1 LLGGYV
7 IMPKKIAILYICA
20 ILSLSFVGC
29 NNEEKM
35 ESKEPQVQQEKVQDK
50 YKDKEYNENKEID
63 KAYELLKPVID
74 NNFYYQRHN
83 IIKSEDGETLI
94 LQLHMDEYVAEN
106 VNIEQWNEYIYQYL
120 NFAKVSKKLLV
131 NNGLKTNF
139 VIYVMEFE
147 EEVIYIYILN
157 DQVYYNIRSK

>member
-1 LLGGYV
+1 
-7 IMPKKIAILYICA
+7 MPKKIAILYICA
-20 ILSLSFVGC
+20 ILSLPFVGC

-35 ESKEPQVQQEKVQDK
+35 ESKEPQVQQEKVQDE
-50 YKDKEYNENKEID
+50 YKNEGYNENKEID
-63 KAYELLKPVID
+63 KAYELLKPVIN

-131 NNGLKTNF
+131 NNDLKTNF
-139 VIYVMEFE
+139 AISIMEFE
-147 EEVIYIYILN
+147 EEVVYIYILN
-157 DQVYYNIRSK
+157 NEVNYNIRNE

>member
-1 LLGGYV
+1 
-7 IMPKKIAILYICA
+7 MPKKIAILYICA

-94 LQLHMDEYVAEN
+94 LQLHMDEYVSEN
-106 VNIEQWNEYIYQYL
+106 INIEQWNEYIYQYL

-131 NNGLKTNF
+131 NNDLKTNF
-139 VIYVMEFE
+139 AISIMEFE
-147 EEVIYIYILN
+147 EEVVYIYILN
-157 DQVYYNIRSK
+157 NEVNYNIRNE

>member
-1 LLGGYV
+1 
-7 IMPKKIAILYICA
+7 MPKKIAILYICA

-106 VNIEQWNEYIYQYL
+106 INIDQWNEYIYQYL

-131 NNGLKTNF
+131 NNDLKTNF
-139 VIYVMEFE
+139 AISIMEFE
-147 EEVIYIYILN
+147 EEVVYIYILN
-157 DQVYYNIRSK
+157 NEVNYNIRNE

>member
-1 LLGGYV
+1 
-7 IMPKKIAILYICA
+7 MPKKIAILYICA

-106 VNIEQWNEYIYQYL
+106 INIEQWNEYIYQYL

-131 NNGLKTNF
+131 NNDLKTNF
-139 VIYVMEFE
+139 AISIMEFE
-147 EEVIYIYILN
+147 EEVVYIYILN
-157 DQVYYNIRSK
+157 NEVNYNIRNE

>member
-1 LLGGYV
+1 
-7 IMPKKIAILYICA
+7 MPKKIAILYICA
-20 ILSLSFVGC
+20 ILSLPFVGC

-35 ESKEPQVQQEKVQDK
+35 ESKEPQVQQEKVQDE
-50 YKDKEYNENKEID
+50 YKNEGYNENKEID

-120 NFAKVSKKLLV
+120 NFAKVSKKLFF
-131 NNGLKTNF
+131 NNDLKTNF
-139 VIYVMEFE
+139 AISVMEFE
-147 EEVIYIYILN
+147 EEVVYIYILN
-157 DQVYYNIRSK
+157 NEVNYNIRNE

>member
-1 LLGGYV
+1 
-7 IMPKKIAILYICA
+7 MPKKIAILYICA
-20 ILSLSFVGC
+20 ILSLPFVGC

-63 KAYELLKPVID
+63 KAYELLKLVID

-106 VNIEQWNEYIYQYL
+106 INIEQWNEYIYQYL

-131 NNGLKTNF
+131 NNDLKTNF
-139 VIYVMEFE
+139 AISIMEFE
-147 EEVIYIYILN
+147 EEVVYIYILN
-157 DQVYYNIRSK
+157 NEVNYNIRNE

>member
-1 LLGGYV
+1 
-7 IMPKKIAILYICA
+7 MPKKIAILYICA
-20 ILSLSFVGC
+20 ILSLPFVGC

-94 LQLHMDEYVAEN
+94 LQLHMDEYVSEN
-106 VNIEQWNEYIYQYL
+106 INIEQWNEYIYQYL

-131 NNGLKTNF
+131 NNDLKTNF
-139 VIYVMEFE
+139 AISIMEFE
-147 EEVIYIYILN
+147 EEVVYIYILN
-157 DQVYYNIRSK
+157 NEVNYNIRNE

>member
-1 LLGGYV
+1 
-7 IMPKKIAILYICA
+7 LYICA

-106 VNIEQWNEYIYQYL
+106 INIEQWNEYIYQYL

-131 NNGLKTNF
+131 NNDLKTNF
-139 VIYVMEFE
+139 AISIMEFE
-147 EEVIYIYILN
+147 EEVVYIYILN
-157 DQVYYNIRSK
+157 NEVNYNIRNE

>member
-1 LLGGYV
+1 
-7 IMPKKIAILYICA
+7 MPKKIAILYICA
-20 ILSLSFVGC
+20 ILSLPFVGC

-35 ESKEPQVQQEKVQDK
+35 ESKEPQVQQEKVQDE
-50 YKDKEYNENKEID
+50 YKNEGYNENKEID

-74 NNFYYQRHN
+74 NNFYDQRHN

-131 NNGLKTNF
+131 NNDLKTNF
-139 VIYVMEFE
+139 AISVMEFE
-147 EEVIYIYILN
+147 EEVVYIYILN
-157 DQVYYNIRSK
+157 NEVNYNIRNE